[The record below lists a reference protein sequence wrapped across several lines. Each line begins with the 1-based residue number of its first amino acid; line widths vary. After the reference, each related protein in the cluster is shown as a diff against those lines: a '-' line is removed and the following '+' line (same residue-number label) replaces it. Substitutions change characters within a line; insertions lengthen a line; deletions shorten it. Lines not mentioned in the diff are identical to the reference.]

1 MPTNA
6 MDLQRPSHLLERLLT
21 TPNLPQVI
29 RKLDPEILHRL
40 VRVVGLEDCGE
51 IVSLAT
57 PAQLM
62 RVFDMDLWR
71 SDRSGGEETFNPD
84 RFGVWLE
91 VLVESG
97 ASNAAL
103 KVAGLDIDFVTSAI
117 LQHVVV
123 VDQAAEIAAAVF
135 RQLVNDSHEEEVY
148 ERPSIIERLREGGA
162 TCEIAG
168 YGILA
173 RRNESWDALI
183 TVLGALHEQ
192 HQDFFHRLM
201 SRCCSVSVK
210 QVEDESGSYQLL
222 NAPEQLRFDVAFD
235 REQRREGQGYVPAPQ
250 AASFLQTAR
259 RISLRADAAP
269 ARDDVTRAYFR
280 ELERQPRSSEREPSG
295 PARDTESSASSE
307 SGLATFM
314 ETLREAGV
322 VTDTPRALLAPGNV
336 DANDR
341 RATLTE
347 HMQFISEHDE
357 GVFSRRTEELGYL
370 ANVLVSGCS
379 FNSGQFSTAEAQD
392 AVVATCNLGLANW
405 PRQWLAVSDSSQAG
419 QTADA
424 DALSPDFLVHHDLVT
439 VFRVGWT
446 VLYDQV
452 GAYVARR
459 LIQILS
465 ESSSDDSDLH
475 DDLRDVCRRLH
486 KALSAGTPW
495 QARDHLDVIAI
506 LDTPSWATLLRLLD
520 ECPVVPADAGQLK
533 PAQRRLRV
541 STDFRFISEN
551 RQIEWVRDFVERLPQ
566 CLLS

>member
-6 MDLQRPSHLLERLLT
+6 LDLQRRFHLLERLLD

-62 RVFDMDLWR
+62 RVFDIDLWR
-71 SDRSGGEETFNPD
+71 SGRSGGEEIFDPD
-84 RFGVWLE
+84 RFGLWLE

-123 VDQAAEIAAAVF
+123 VDQAAETAAAVF

-148 ERPSIIERLREGGA
+148 ERPSIIERLRERGA

-168 YGILA
+168 YGIVA
-173 RRNESWDALI
+173 IRSDAWDALV
-183 TVLGALHEQ
+183 TVLGALHDQ

-201 SRCCSVSVK
+201 SSCCAVSAK
-210 QVEDESGSYQLL
+210 QIEDESGSYQLL
-222 NAPEQLRFDVAFD
+222 HAPEQLRFDVAFD

-250 AASFLQTAR
+250 ASAFLQTAR

-269 ARDDVTRAYFR
+269 ARDDVTRTYFR
-280 ELERQPRSSEREPSG
+280 ELERLPRWSEREPSV
-295 PARDTESSASSE
+295 PPRDTEPSASSE
-307 SGLATFM
+307 PGFATFM
-314 ETLREAGV
+314 EALRDAGV
-322 VTDTPRALLAPGNV
+322 VPETPRALLAVGNV

-341 RATLTE
+341 RSRLTE
-347 HMQFISEHDE
+347 HIQFISAHDE
-357 GVFSRRTEELGYL
+357 NVLSRRTEELGYL

-379 FNSGQFSTAEAQD
+379 FNSGQFSPAEAQD
-392 AVVATCNLGLANW
+392 AVVATCNLGLENW
-405 PRQWLAVSDSSQAG
+405 PPQWLIASDSRKAG
-419 QTADA
+419 QATDA
-424 DALSPDFLVHHDLVT
+424 DALLPPDFLVRHDLVT

-446 VLYDQV
+446 VLYEQV
-452 GAYVARR
+452 GACVARR
-459 LIQILS
+459 LIGILS
-465 ESSSDDSDLH
+465 ELSSDDSDLH

-486 KALSAGTPW
+486 KAVTAGTPW
-495 QARDHLDVIAI
+495 QARDHLDAIAI
-506 LDTPSWATLLRLLD
+506 LDPPSWAALLRLLD
-520 ECPVVPADAGQLK
+520 ECPVVPTDLEPKTSGRA
-533 PAQRRLRV
+533 LRV
-541 STDFRFISEN
+541 STDFSFISEN
-551 RQIEWVRDFVERLPQ
+551 RQIALVRRFLEELPDRLVG
-566 CLLS
+566 